1 MYKVNNLRDEI
12 LVTGIR
18 SGICPQL
25 IDNNVS
31 GTVAQNRLT
40 KLKCKIKMQIM
51 SEIFYQSNSLKW
63 YSRYIFNKNKMQSL
77 EIVLVD
83 KNLENNKASTVH

>member
-51 SEIFYQSNSLKW
+51 SEIFY
-63 YSRYIFNKNKMQSL
+63 
-77 EIVLVD
+77 
-83 KNLENNKASTVH
+83 